1 MKGSKM
7 KWQWQ
12 LEEHK
17 VFKTICLVVRVTCP
31 VATRCL
37 SFGNKRNTRSTS
49 IDIILVSF
57 LLSLKI
63 FSVCQNL
70 NIFEHISL
78 TLNKY
83 LAAENSLIKQIFPLT
98 PTKHVYGDKSKFQ
111 TFFQNQCFITGFLI
125 YPWIITK
132 LLVLMFSLGIVKDQ
146 WFQGV

>member
-1 MKGSKM
+1 M

-49 IDIILVSF
+49 TDIILVSF

-63 FSVCQNL
+63 FSVFQTL
-70 NIFEHISL
+70 KIFEHISL

-98 PTKHVYGDKSKFQ
+98 PTNHVYEDKSKFQ

-125 YPWIITK
+125 Y
-132 LLVLMFSLGIVKDQ
+132 L
-146 WFQGV
+146 